1 MGPAWFDF
9 IWKAELHLRGLQ
21 QHARAFQ
28 EILNIQSK
36 HFVNH
41 SDSKMGSGSANNSTN
56 VLPKG
61 KYTLV
66 GVDIDTTGRRL
77 IDEIVQLAAYTPKSQ
92 YAQYIMPYMNLNPA
106 ARQRHQVRVIT
117 IGFYRMLKCMQTY
130 KVVKSKSE
138 VAALKDFLDWI
149 ESMQKNDPDSLGV
162 ILIYHEERKF
172 VPYMILEAMKKYSML
187 DRFLETV
194 KSFANGYAL
203 AKEKCAS
210 SVKYFSLRQLSKVLL
225 NNDESQKEKEQFEG
239 SASVRARLAFE
250 IAHHLAKSEQQDLDP
265 ERDVENL
272 LNVVYEYSSPISQEL
287 DELQIQNKNLE
298 RQNSFRP
305 VFLQY
310 FKTTL
315 YHRVKAVKFRIILAE
330 NGHDLESLKAIWT
343 EKRKEGLAEVIQ
355 AIQDLKPDEKN
366 ELIELLDCHFDPV
379 KQPVKPVVKR
389 SKRRNRRSL
398 VADKNKENIKP
409 RDNNQGSGDKNVPDS
424 TVKTPIKKM
433 QGNRSRNNSTSNK
446 AALSS
451 NL

>member
-1 MGPAWFDF
+1 
-9 IWKAELHLRGLQ
+9 
-21 QHARAFQ
+21 
-28 EILNIQSK
+28 
-36 HFVNH
+36 
-41 SDSKMGSGSANNSTN
+41 MGSGSEKSSATA
-56 VLPKG
+56 LPKG

-66 GVDIDTTGRRL
+66 GVDVDTTGRRL
-77 IDEIVQLAAYTPKSQ
+77 IDEIVQLAAYTPKTQ

-138 VAALKDFLDWI
+138 VAALKDFLHWI
-149 ESMQKNDPDSLGV
+149 ENLKRSDKDSSGV

-172 VPYMILEAMKKYSML
+172 VPYMILEAMNKYNML

-194 KSFANGYAL
+194 KSFANGYEL
-203 AKEKCAS
+203 AKAKCAS
-210 SVKYFSLRQLSKVLL
+210 SVKFFTLRQLSKILL
-225 NNDESQKEKEQFEG
+225 NNDDNSKEKEQFEG
-239 SASVRARLAFE
+239 SASVRAKLAFE
-250 IAHHLAKSEQQDLDP
+250 IANHLAKSEQQDLEP
-265 ERDVENL
+265 ERDMDNMV
-272 LNVVYEYSSPISQEL
+272 NVVYEYSSPISQEL
-287 DELQIQNKNLE
+287 EELQIQNRNLE

-330 NGHDLESLKAIWT
+330 NGHDFESLKTIWT

-355 AIQDLKPDEKN
+355 AIDELKSDEKD

-389 SKRRNRRSL
+389 SKRRVRRT
-398 VADKNKENIKP
+398 KNKENIKP
-409 RDNNQGSGDKNVPDS
+409 RDNQGSGDKSSTPDS
-424 TVKTPIKKM
+424 TVKTPMKKASG
-433 QGNRSRNNSTSNK
+433 QNRVRNNSSSNK
-446 AALSS
+446 TAALSS

>member
-1 MGPAWFDF
+1 
-9 IWKAELHLRGLQ
+9 
-21 QHARAFQ
+21 
-28 EILNIQSK
+28 
-36 HFVNH
+36 
-41 SDSKMGSGSANNSTN
+41 MGSGSETKNAAT
-56 VLPKG
+56 LPKG

-66 GVDIDTTGRRL
+66 GIDVDTTGRRL
-77 IDEIVQLAAYTPKSQ
+77 IDEIVQLAAYTPKTQ

-149 ESMQKNDPDSLGV
+149 EELKKSDKGSQGV

-172 VPYMILEAMKKYSML
+172 VPYMILEAMNKYSML

-203 AKEKCAS
+203 AKAKCAS
-210 SVKYFSLRQLSKVLL
+210 SVKFFSLRQLSKILL
-225 NNDESQKEKEQFEG
+225 NNDDNQKEKDQFEG
-239 SASVRARLAFE
+239 SASVRAKLAYE
-250 IAHHLAKSEQQDLDP
+250 IAHHLARSEQQDLTDP
-265 ERDVENL
+265 EHDIENMI
-272 LNVVYEYSSPISQEL
+272 NVVYEYSSPISQEL
-287 DELQIQNKNLE
+287 SELQIQTKNLE

-330 NGHDLESLKAIWT
+330 HGYDLDSLKAIWT

-355 AIQDLKPDEKN
+355 AMSELKPDERI

-389 SKRRNRRSL
+389 SKRRARRVSSIP
-398 VADKNKENIKP
+398 AKNKENIKP
-409 RDNNQGSGDKNVPDS
+409 RDNNQGSGDKSRTPDS
-424 TVKTPIKKM
+424 TVKTPVKKM
-433 QGNRSRNNSTSNK
+433 QGQTRSRNNSANK
-446 AALSS
+446 PALSS